1 MKKSASYQSAAAAKK
16 KYGHGD
22 SITSLDGTRTISW
35 EEFEKLFD
43 EGSDEIDAFIDWKK
57 TTSHGGR
64 RPGSGRKPTGRK
76 SYQIRMK
83 PEIHGRLKR
92 QAKKRGMTISEVLE
106 SLVP

>member
-1 MKKSASYQSAAAAKK
+1 MKKSESYRSVAAARRKS
-16 KYGHGD
+16 GSGD

-57 TTSHGGR
+57 TTSHGGQR
-64 RPGSGRKPTGRK
+64 AGSGRKPTGRK
-76 SYQIRMK
+76 SYKIRMK
-83 PEIHGRLKR
+83 PEIHSRLKR
-92 QAKKRGMTISEVLE
+92 QAKSRKMSISEVLE